1 MRGKLLRELL
11 SDRLLMS
18 ELVLYLHIFNVDG
31 TKNSL
36 LSKILQLRR
45 LSSVTVIF
53 IQFLGNA
60 YFKLTKEL
68 KILFE
73 EREEWRV

>member
-1 MRGKLLRELL
+1 
-11 SDRLLMS
+11 MS
-18 ELVLYLHIFNVDG
+18 ELVLYLHIFSVDG

-68 KILFE
+68 KVLFE